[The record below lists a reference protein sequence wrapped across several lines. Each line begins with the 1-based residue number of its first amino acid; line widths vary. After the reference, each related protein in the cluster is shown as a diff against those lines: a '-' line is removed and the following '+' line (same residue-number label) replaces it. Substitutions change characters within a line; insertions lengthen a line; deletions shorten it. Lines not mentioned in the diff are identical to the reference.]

1 MNLRSFHP
9 DPPPRADGA
18 SRGAPEDGDARL
30 LARVAGGE
38 QAAFEAL
45 YHRYHRRLFGYL
57 LRVLRRPALV
67 EEVLDDVMLAVWQGA
82 HRFDGR
88 SRASTWI
95 LGIAHHKALKA
106 LERTRRESDR
116 DGGEP
121 PESFDHAAAPAGAG
135 APNAAVGPERSA
147 ARSELR
153 RRLRSAMEALSPVQ
167 RAVVELTFFYG
178 YSYPEI
184 AEIVG
189 CPVGTV
195 KTRMFH
201 ARRLL
206 KERLPDLGLDAE
218 RELQ

>member
-1 MNLRSFHP
+1 MDPRPSHP
-9 DPPPRADGA
+9 TSAGQA
-18 SRGAPEDGDARL
+18 GAPRDPAADGDAAL
-30 LARVAGGE
+30 FGRVAAGDQE
-38 QAAFEAL
+38 AFEAL

-67 EEVLDDVMLAVWQGA
+67 EEVLDDVMVAVWQGA

-88 SRASTWI
+88 SRVSTWI

-106 LERTRRESDR
+106 LERARREADR
-116 DGGEP
+116 EGGEP
-121 PESFDHAAAPAGAG
+121 SESAPDAPALHR
-135 APNAAVGPERSA
+135 GPERA
-147 ARSELR
+147 ALRGELR
-153 RRLRSAMEALSPVQ
+153 RQLRSAMDALSPVQ

-206 KERLPDLGLDAE
+206 KQRLPELGLE
-218 RELQ
+218 RERDAR

>member
-1 MNLRSFHP
+1 MSLRSSHT
-9 DPPPRADGA
+9 DPADPEGGSAA
-18 SRGAPEDGDARL
+18 SKGSGEGDPDARL
-30 LARVAGGE
+30 LERVARGDQE
-38 QAAFEAL
+38 AFETL

-57 LRVLRRPALV
+57 LRVLRRPALI

-82 HRFDGR
+82 RRFDGR

-106 LERTRRESDR
+106 LERARRTAEREGD
-116 DGGEP
+116 EP
-121 PESFDHAAAPAGAG
+121 PDPETEPAGERRGPEAAAVRA
-135 APNAAVGPERSA
+135 
-147 ARSELR
+147 ELR
-153 RRLRSAMEALSPVQ
+153 RKLRSAMEVLSPVQ

-178 YSYPEI
+178 HSYPEV

-201 ARRLL
+201 ARRAL
-206 KERLPDLGLDAE
+206 KERLPELGLEAD
-218 RELQ
+218 REIG

>member
-1 MNLRSFHP
+1 MNARPFPPGSEPSDGSP
-9 DPPPRADGA
+9 DRHRPE
-18 SRGAPEDGDARL
+18 PEDRDARL
-30 LARVAGGE
+30 LERVARGD
-38 QAAFEAL
+38 QQAFETL

-57 LRVLRRPALV
+57 LRVLRRPALI
-67 EEVLDDVMLAVWQGA
+67 EEVLDDVMLAVWKGA
-82 HRFDGR
+82 DRFDGR

-106 LERTRRESDR
+106 LDRSRRTAERESDEAL
-116 DGGEP
+116 DSEAEPAGERRG
-121 PESFDHAAAPAGAG
+121 PEAAAVRA
-135 APNAAVGPERSA
+135 
-147 ARSELR
+147 ELR
-153 RRLRSAMEALSPVQ
+153 RKLRSAMEVLSPVQ

-178 YSYPEI
+178 HSYPEV

-206 KERLPDLGLDAE
+206 KERLPELGLDAE
-218 RELQ
+218 RELG

>member
-1 MNLRSFHP
+1 MKLHP
-9 DPPPRADGA
+9 SHSDPPPEADRATRDGPGDA
-18 SRGAPEDGDARL
+18 DARL
-30 LARVAGGE
+30 LERVAAGD

-57 LRVLRRPALV
+57 LRVLRRPAMI

-82 HRFDGR
+82 DRFDRR
-88 SRASTWI
+88 SRASTWV

-106 LERTRRESDR
+106 LDRARRESER
-116 DGGEP
+116 EAGEP
-121 PESFDHAAAPAGAG
+121 PEDLQQPAAEAGAEARG
-135 APNAAVGPERSA
+135 AAVGPERAA

-153 RRLRSAMEALSPVQ
+153 RRLRSAMEVLSPVQ
-167 RAVVELTFFYG
+167 RAVVELTFFFG

-206 KERLPDLGLDAE
+206 KERLPDLG

>member
-1 MNLRSFHP
+1 M
-9 DPPPRADGA
+9 DPRP
-18 SRGAPEDGDARL
+18 SRPTSAGPAGAPRDPAADGDAAL
-30 LARVAGGE
+30 FGRVAAGDQE
-38 QAAFEAL
+38 AFEAL

-88 SRASTWI
+88 SRVSTWI

-106 LERTRRESDR
+106 LERARREADR
-116 DGGEP
+116 EGGEP
-121 PESFDHAAAPAGAG
+121 SESAPDAPALHR
-135 APNAAVGPERSA
+135 GPERA
-147 ARSELR
+147 ALRGELR
-153 RRLRSAMEALSPVQ
+153 RKLRSAMEALSPVQ
-167 RAVVELTFFYG
+167 RSVVELTFFYG

-206 KERLPDLGLDAE
+206 KERLPELGLE
-218 RELQ
+218 RERETR

>member
-1 MNLRSFHP
+1 MNPRSFHP
-9 DPPPRADGA
+9 DPRPEDADAERGGRRDG
-18 SRGAPEDGDARL
+18 SRDGDATL
-30 LARVAGGE
+30 LERVAGGD
-38 QAAFEAL
+38 QGAFEHL

-57 LRVLRRPALV
+57 LRVLRRPPLI
-67 EEVLDDVMLAVWQGA
+67 EEVLDDVMLAIWQGA

-106 LERTRRESDR
+106 LERARRESDR
-116 DGGEP
+116 EAGEP
-121 PESFDHAAAPAGAG
+121 PEAIDQIPAPGRE
-135 APNAAVGPERSA
+135 PDRVA

-153 RRLRSAMEALSPVQ
+153 SKLRSAMEVLSPVQ

-206 KERLPDLGLDAE
+206 KERLPELGLE
-218 RELQ
+218 GELGAR

>member
-1 MNLRSFHP
+1 MDPRPSHP
-9 DPPPRADGA
+9 SPAGPA
-18 SRGAPEDGDARL
+18 GAPRDPAADGDAAL
-30 LARVAGGE
+30 FERVAAGDQE
-38 QAAFEAL
+38 AFEAL

-67 EEVLDDVMLAVWQGA
+67 EEVLDDVMVAVWQGA

-88 SRASTWI
+88 SRVSTWI

-106 LERTRRESDR
+106 LERARREADR
-116 DGGEP
+116 EGGEP
-121 PESFDHAAAPAGAG
+121 SDSEPEAPALHR
-135 APNAAVGPERSA
+135 GPERA
-147 ARSELR
+147 AVRGELR
-153 RRLRSAMEALSPVQ
+153 RKLRSAMEALSPVQ
-167 RAVVELTFFYG
+167 RSVVELTFFYG

-206 KERLPDLGLDAE
+206 KERLPELGLE
-218 RELQ
+218 RERDTR